1 MFHNY
6 LGESSEPKGVIKLKR
21 VSQYM
26 VKELCKDL
34 VLSCSKNEFH
44 ILAHAHRKMIVPH
57 SKV

>member
-1 MFHNY
+1 MFHKY
-6 LGESSEPKGVIKLKR
+6 LGESSEPKGVIKLKG

-26 VKELCKDL
+26 VIELC
-34 VLSCSKNEFH
+34 